1 MSPGDPTAT
10 ALAEWHDWYAQI
22 LDAVEKLVTSGTA
35 AVANLIVSPDG
46 ASVTIDGWTNRD
58 R

>member
-1 MSPGDPTAT
+1 MTPERRLRQS
-10 ALAEWHDWYAQI
+10 Y

>member
-35 AVANLIVSPDG
+35 SPH
-46 ASVTIDGWTNRD
+46 A
-58 R
+58 